1 MKVFL
6 YCLTYVNDEI
16 EGHAIAENGD
26 MLYLQKGKSKEE
38 VENLLMAREYIGYE
52 KVFLKTD
59 GLKVISD
66 NPDFKQ
72 AMANNTKPTAK
83 QIFSVNL

>member
-16 EGHAIAENGD
+16 EGYAIAKNGD
-26 MLYLQKGKSKEE
+26 MLDFQKGKSKQE
-38 VENLLMAREYIGYE
+38 VENLLMAREHIGHE
-52 KVFLKTD
+52 KVLLETD

-66 NPDFKQ
+66 DPDFKK
-72 AMANNTKPTAK
+72 AMVNNAKPTAK
-83 QIFSVNL
+83 QIFNISL